1 MVDIYLL
8 EEVAQFNSMQILN
21 INNQIPSQL
30 VSSSRKVELRWNSTI
45 FSVFFVQSSATEWK
59 RWKKTTWFKETSF
72 LKLHQ

>member
-30 VSSSRKVELRWNSTI
+30 VSSSRKVELR
-45 FSVFFVQSSATEWK
+45 
-59 RWKKTTWFKETSF
+59 
-72 LKLHQ
+72 